1 MTMAKTV
8 EGCLERHYLPYSVI
22 FHSRA
27 LCSRDTAQAAAVPA
41 ERIAKAVLLAD
52 ANGYVMAVVPGDSH
66 VVVDVIS
73 RDLQRDLHLVNE
85 TRLQSLFAD
94 CEAGAIPPLGP
105 AYGIETV
112 VDDRVLD
119 LAEVYFVAGD
129 HAELVR
135 VDRNA
140 FLLLLKDAKHGRISR
155 PSH

>member
-73 RDLQRDLHLVNE
+73 RE
-85 TRLQSLFAD
+85 F
-94 CEAGAIPPLGP
+94 AGAAHDEAAWRARLALPL
-105 AYGIETV
+105 E
-112 VDDRVLD
+112 
-119 LAEVYFVAGD
+119 
-129 HAELVR
+129 
-135 VDRNA
+135 
-140 FLLLLKDAKHGRISR
+140 FLLGAPRDPAR
-155 PSH
+155 